1 MLPGLRHK
9 RGLRRAG
16 SRHDATESS
25 WPAGI
30 RCAWKRSLGTWRDS
44 WFESTDGDQT
54 RMFCGAMVGTGF
66 TALVAGVTQCLTG
79 WLVGQGS
86 GEAEAGQGAGVVEAG
101 EGGDLVALEG
111 EDEQPGGVRDRGV
124 LVAQV

>member
-1 MLPGLRHK
+1 MRSYQTAKLAVTTWIYGLARRWDGIQRPG
-9 RGLRRAG
+9 GRAA
-16 SRHDATESS
+16 SVPD
-25 WPAGI
+25 
-30 RCAWKRSLGTWRDS
+30 C
-44 WFESTDGDQT
+44 
-54 RMFCGAMVGTGF
+54 
-66 TALVAGVTQCLTG
+66 G
-79 WLVGQGS
+79 WLVGQRS